1 MLRKF
6 LLVFT
11 TILMS
16 VLLVACGGNK
26 EEAAPEVPQV
36 EISDEEKFAEDE
48 VIVTVNDED
57 VTGRTYN
64 LVYSQLKLEAV
75 QTGQDL
81 SDEEIKELT
90 IESIIDRQLLM
101 QKAKEEGIVV
111 TEEEVAEEL
120 EQIKA
125 ENEEGIQ
132 TILEQYQ
139 ITEDLLQHQLVYEFT
154 YEQYV
159 DETIDIELTKEE
171 VEEIYKEM
179 KEENEDLPDLMEVY
193 DTFKNQLESIRK
205 GEELQS
211 RIEKFKGESTIETHI

>member
-26 EEAAPEVPQV
+26 EEVAPEVPQV